1 MPIFF
6 DDFKCPS
13 SNELPAAAA
22 FDRLHGK
29 RDAALLER
37 SGAVPSARCLS
48 DASRVTLTMGSKADK
63 ECLI

>member
-13 SNELPAAAA
+13 SNELPTV

-29 RDAALLER
+29 RVATFVER
-37 SGAVPSARCLS
+37 SGATPSAQDVS
-48 DASRVTLTMGSKADK
+48 DASRVTLTMSCKADK

>member
-13 SNELPAAAA
+13 SNELPTAL
-22 FDRLHGK
+22 DRLHGK
-29 RDAALLER
+29 RVTALVDR
-37 SGAVPSARCLS
+37 AGATPSAQDKS
-48 DASRVTLTMGSKADK
+48 NDSRVTLTMSCKADK